1 MTKHNK
7 YPPIIFSENS
17 TYSWSH
23 DETTKTTVLLP
34 FVVRLRDGVGIQM
47 TLMIVFAVNN
57 AHGLYESVR
66 IRNMLFGNSECEF

>member
-66 IRNMLFGNSECEF
+66 IRNMFGNSECEF